1 MGLQAASEK
10 NRNQKKDK
18 DWGRNWSLIGFHDY
32 LFDSSSM
39 MGSEYFGNASVTGGH
54 EIPGKNLITP
64 DRRDIP
70 VPPMLEAG
78 LDLQQAPPIDSG
90 HQ

>member
-1 MGLQAASEK
+1 
-10 NRNQKKDK
+10 
-18 DWGRNWSLIGFHDY
+18 
-32 LFDSSSM
+32 M

-78 LDLQQAPPIDSG
+78 LDLQQAPPIDSFFKGG
-90 HQ
+90 HPYDFWMTFI